1 MKSIIYARVS
11 TEEQVEKGSSIR
23 EQVEKCGKYAEFLG
37 LEAEVIT
44 DEGRSGRD
52 WSREGA
58 AKLLKLV
65 ENGELEHLIVHR
77 IDRLSRNSSELDAI
91 ERKLRENGVKFH
103 SVTESINTETPVGRF
118 VFRIFAAKAEFEADI
133 IRENTRNGL
142 KRKKENGQW
151 VGRVPFGYRMVDKGL
166 VEDPEQQNTVDLA
179 VAMRRDG
186 DNWVSIARKL
196 ALDKMTIMR
205 AVKRRENEDTSI
217 NRPS

>member
-91 ERKLRENGVKFH
+91 ERKLRENGVRFH

-142 KRKKENGQW
+142 KRKKEEGKW

-166 VEDPEQQNTVDLA
+166 VEDPEQQDKVDMA
-179 VAMRRDG
+179 IEMRRG
-186 DNWVSIARKL
+186 GNNWVSIARKL